1 MHDAGDAAAGPTTLR
16 IFDLPPLFDSG
27 GTVPRVWAAAAG
39 GSGWRRCGVASSV
52 DSGDSHAT
60 VGEIGGASPMGVS
73 STALESGCDNRWD
86 RRSFEVM
93 LGSDAMLLESRS
105 EAAVLAE
112 ANLAAIG
119 TEIVQFAQAE
129 LIAPMKY
136 RLSNLLR
143 GRRGSIAA
151 AHSPGTRFVLLDPLR
166 LLAIDLPG
174 ELLGRA
180 LRFRAVGAG
189 DAATPAV
196 GLTLGGNALRPL
208 APVFL
213 RVVQADGDAR
223 FTWRRRSR
231 SGFGWLDG
239 TDAPLGELREA
250 YRVTLSSGGTI
261 RREASLNAAFWDY
274 PATARAADDIAPGM
288 TVTLNVAQIGDTT
301 GPGTLASA
309 AFILN

>member
-1 MHDAGDAAAGPTTLR
+1 M
-16 IFDLPPLFDSG
+16 
-27 GTVPRVWAAAAG
+27 
-39 GSGWRRCGVASSV
+39 ASSV
-52 DSGDSHAT
+52 DGGDSYAAI
-60 VGEIGGASPMGVS
+60 GEIGAPSPMGRLV
-73 STALESGCDNRWD
+73 TALEIGCDDRWD

-93 LGSDAMLLESRS
+93 LDGDAMLLESRS
-105 EAAVLAE
+105 ETAVLAG
-112 ANLAAIG
+112 ANLATVG
-119 TEIVQFAQAE
+119 GEIVQFAQAE
-129 LIAPMKY
+129 LVAPGKY

-151 AHSPGTRFVLLDPLR
+151 THPPGARFVLLDPLR
-166 LLAIDLPG
+166 LLAVDLPG

-196 GLTLGGNALRPL
+196 GLTLAGEALRPF

-213 RVVQADGDAR
+213 RVVSAGGDAR

-250 YRVTLSSGGTI
+250 YRVTLSSGGTV
-261 RREASLNAAFWDY
+261 RREVSVDAPFWDY
-274 PATARAADDIAPGM
+274 PAAARAVDGIAPGA
-288 TVTLNVAQIGDTT
+288 TVTLRVAQIGDMT
-301 GPGTLASA
+301 GPGIRASA
-309 AFILN
+309 TFILN